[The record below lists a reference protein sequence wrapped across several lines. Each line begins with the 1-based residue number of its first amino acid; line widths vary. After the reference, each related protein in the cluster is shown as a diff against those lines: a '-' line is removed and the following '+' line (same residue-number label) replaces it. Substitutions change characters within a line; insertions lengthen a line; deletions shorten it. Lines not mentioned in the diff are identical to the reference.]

1 MLRRLFWLAPAL
13 HSLNRATR
21 LPIWALTKVRDN
33 FNMVMGLNNQG
44 WAENMDGVVNP
55 PITSTSTTVAS
66 GRAVISI
73 YGLNIDLGT
82 LGGDNSWTNYGGIN
96 DRGEAVGMAET
107 SVPDPNGEDMCAFG
121 TKKTC
126 RGFLWRHGHIMALP
140 TLGGNNGQAAA
151 INNRG
156 QIVGISETTV
166 PDSGCPPSKQPG
178 TTILPVMWE
187 KGEVRALPTLPG
199 EPDGFVQGLNDQGQ
213 AVGATGTCTSFAIH
227 AVLWENDHAFQLAD
241 LGHTGSDAYAIND
254 HGQAVGYVSTTDGS
268 TIVASLWEN
277 GGVKNLGI
285 LPGDGAAF
293 ATGINNRGQVVGS
306 TFNSQGWSRGFIW
319 QDNVMTDLNTLI
331 SKDSNLSIIAASN
344 INERGQISG
353 MATVLTG
360 PDTGKIHAI
369 LLTPASEEIGESVAD
384 FARTHPHST
393 VPANACQTLFA
404 EIRTR
409 PIRAIKW
416 AFSELAHHPAICCA
430 GARPEIVR
438 DNMGHVEY
446 RRDPELHHVRRG
458 KDCYAGV
465 AFKQTWIEDKQCAFA
480 LWFLQLL

>member
-1 MLRRLFWLAPAL
+1 MSTLRQFRNFWLPWVTTIAL
-13 HSLNRATR
+13 ACLSNAFAQTSYKITDLGVNKST
-21 LPIWALTKVRDN
+21 DN
-33 FNMVMGLNNQG
+33 FDMVMGLNNEG
-44 WAENMDGVVNP
+44 WAENMDGDGNP
-55 PITSTSTTVAS
+55 PLLSLSTTVAS

-126 RGFLWRHGHIMALP
+126 RGFLWRHGQIMALP

-199 EPDGFVQGLNDQGQ
+199 EPDGFAQGLNNQGQ

-227 AVLWENDHAFQLAD
+227 AVLWEDGHAFQLRD

-254 HGQAVGYVSTTDGS
+254 HGQAVGYVSTADGS
-268 TIVASLWEN
+268 TIVASLWQN
-277 GGVKNLGI
+277 GASGAVKNLGI

-306 TFNSQGWSRGFIW
+306 TFNSIGWAHGFIW
-319 QDNVMTDLNTLI
+319 QDGVLTDLNTLNPEE
-331 SKDSNLSIIAASN
+331 SNLYIVAASN

-353 MATVLTG
+353 MAMVMSG
-360 PDTGKIHAI
+360 PDEGKIHAI
-369 LLTPASEEIGESVAD
+369 LLTPVEGRIDVSMAD
-384 FARTHPHST
+384 FARTHPRSIS
-393 VPANACQTLFA
+393 ANAC
-404 EIRTR
+404 
-409 PIRAIKW
+409 
-416 AFSELAHHPAICCA
+416 HHSLP
-430 GARPEIVR
+430 GFGP
-438 DNMGHVEY
+438 G
-446 RRDPELHHVRRG
+446 L
-458 KDCYAGV
+458 
-465 AFKQTWIEDKQCAFA
+465 
-480 LWFLQLL
+480 LQR

>member
-1 MLRRLFWLAPAL
+1 MRNFWIPVTMIVLGSFSNVFAQKSYKITDL
-13 HSLNRATR
+13 GLNHST
-21 LPIWALTKVRDN
+21 DN
-33 FNMVMGLNNQG
+33 FSMVMGLNNQG
-44 WAENMDGVVNP
+44 WTENMDGVVNP
-55 PITSTSTTVAS
+55 PIKSTSTTVAS
-66 GRAVISI
+66 GRAVIGI
-73 YGLNIDLGT
+73 YGRNVDLGT
-82 LGGDNSWTNYGGIN
+82 LGGDNSRTHYGGIY

-126 RGFLWRHGHIMALP
+126 RGFLWRHGQITALP

-166 PDSGCPPSKQPG
+166 PDSGCPPIKQPG

-187 KGEVRALPTLPG
+187 KGEIRALPTLPG

-254 HGQAVGYVSTTDGS
+254 YGQAVGYVSTTDGS
-268 TIVASLWEN
+268 TIVASLWQN
-277 GGVKNLGI
+277 GAHGAVTNLGI

-293 ATGINNRGQVVGS
+293 ATGINNRTQVVGS

-319 QDNVMTDLNTLI
+319 QDNLMTDLNTLI
-331 SKDSNLSIIAASN
+331 SKDSNFYIIAASN
-344 INERGQISG
+344 INQRGQISG
-353 MATVLTG
+353 MAMVLTG
-360 PDTGKIHAI
+360 PDKDKIHAI
-369 LLTPASEEIGESVAD
+369 LLTPSSEEIGESAAD

-393 VPANACQTLFA
+393 VPENSHY
-404 EIRTR
+404 
-409 PIRAIKW
+409 
-416 AFSELAHHPAICCA
+416 FSQRSVP
-430 GARPEIVR
+430 V
-438 DNMGHVEY
+438 
-446 RRDPELHHVRRG
+446 
-458 KDCYAGV
+458 
-465 AFKQTWIEDKQCAFA
+465 
-480 LWFLQLL
+480 LQR

>member
-1 MLRRLFWLAPAL
+1 MRNFWVLCVTTIVLGSFSNVSAQRSYKITDL
-13 HSLNRATR
+13 GLNHST
-21 LPIWALTKVRDN
+21 DN
-33 FNMVMGLNNQG
+33 FSMVMGLNNQG

-55 PITSTSTTVAS
+55 PIRSTKTTVAS

-73 YGLNIDLGT
+73 YGRNTDLGT

-107 SVPDPNGEDMCAFG
+107 GVLDPNGEDMCAFG

-166 PDSGCPPSKQPG
+166 PDPGCPPSNQPG
-178 TTILPVMWE
+178 TTVLPVIWE
-187 KGEVRALPTLPG
+187 KGEIRALPTLPG

-227 AVLWENDHAFQLAD
+227 AVLWENDQAFQLAD
-241 LGHTGSDAYAIND
+241 LGHTGSDSYAIND
-254 HGQAVGYVSTTDGS
+254 RGQAVGYVSTADGS
-268 TIVASLWEN
+268 TIVASLWLN
-277 GGVKNLGI
+277 GAHGAVTNLGI

-293 ATGINNRGQVVGS
+293 ATGINNRTQVVGS

-319 QDNVMTDLNTLI
+319 QDDVMTDLNTLI
-331 SKDSNLSIIAASN
+331 PEGSNLYIIAASN

-353 MATVLTG
+353 MATVLAG
-360 PDTGKIHAI
+360 PDKDKIHAI
-369 LLTPASEEIGESVAD
+369 LLTPVNEEIGESAAD
-384 FARTHPHST
+384 FARTHLHST
-393 VPANACQTLFA
+393 MPANSHQSSQ
-404 EIRTR
+404 R
-409 PIRAIKW
+409 
-416 AFSELAHHPAICCA
+416 
-430 GARPEIVR
+430 
-438 DNMGHVEY
+438 
-446 RRDPELHHVRRG
+446 
-458 KDCYAGV
+458 
-465 AFKQTWIEDKQCAFA
+465 
-480 LWFLQLL
+480 FLPGPLQR